1 MHRSLAGLALL
12 PFLVLAAPI
21 YAGESNSQSPMI
33 TEITLTSPA
42 SGKLSIPLTA
52 TDDVGL
58 AQAHAAVDDAP
69 AASATFSPST
79 NGSVTLELDTTKY
92 ANGHHYVDVHV
103 TDTDGNRSAA
113 RGMSIR
119 FDNPVVTPEETPTP
133 TPTPIVQQPHD
144 RPTPTPT
151 PTPMP
156 LGEIGILGDEAT
168 RYTSRDF
175 LSLPKRPRASKAG
188 TLALTARCPLPK
200 TCSLN
205 VRLSR
210 AGKTFG
216 TGRVT
221 VKSKKTAKLSIKLTR
236 SARAAVKKKPQTLRL
251 TVAGYSGVVITLR

>member
-21 YAGESNSQSPMI
+21 YAGEPDADVPVIESVTFPNRANG
-33 TEITLTSPA
+33 TLLVPVTA
-42 SGKLSIPLTA
+42 S
-52 TDDVGL
+52 DDVGL
-58 AQAHAAVDDAP
+58 AQAVATIDGAP
-69 AASATFSPST
+69 AASATFDPST
-79 NGSVTLELDTTKY
+79 RGTVTLSIDTTKF
-92 ANGHHYVDVHV
+92 ANGKHAVKVRV
-103 TDTDGNRSAA
+103 LDTDGNESVGYDMEIAFENA
-113 RGMSIR
+113 
-119 FDNPVVTPEETPTP
+119 VVTPEETATPAPTP
-133 TPTPIVQQPHD
+133 TVQQPHD
-144 RPTPTPT
+144 RPTPT

-188 TLALTARCPLPK
+188 TLTLTARCPLPK